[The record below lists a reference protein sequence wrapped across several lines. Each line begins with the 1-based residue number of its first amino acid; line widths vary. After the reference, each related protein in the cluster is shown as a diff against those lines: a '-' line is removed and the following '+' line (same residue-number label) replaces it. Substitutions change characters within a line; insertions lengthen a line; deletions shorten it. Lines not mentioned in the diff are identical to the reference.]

1 LTPALTPARSATT
14 ISVEN
19 SSLETLTKLAEASK
33 AQRLPAADEEQ
44 AAALLKEL
52 LSGGKAGIASA
63 IEPLI
68 GLPWIVGANAVSAV
82 WPTLSVPMR
91 RHLLTS
97 VAKIDSEPARR
108 LRLSLARSIFK
119 IEPAAGLKIA
129 AAAAADLREP
139 ETGALSA
146 KHRHMFF
153 NVFIGKGKPW
163 LLQLALGELKGAE
176 ADCLVHCAI
185 ECFQLA
191 PPLSQLSILRWAYA
205 AGRFKKMAAGDL
217 DAAAKSV
224 SRWKVNFQRQLRTD
238 IPELPEPIAAV
249 LKPEAL
255 KDAPPEVPFPD
266 AHGDT
271 GVPAE
276 APAKSA
282 RPDRRDPKAP
292 ARQKERGRSEQQEPR
307 FPETP
312 APEATP
318 AEAEAPV
325 ESAPETQGN
334 IVEPAPDKP
343 EPKPIEEITI
353 PRRNRQPE
361 QQGPQKQ
368 GPREERQGR
377 DRDQRDRRPE
387 RQEQPR
393 QGGERGEERRE
404 ERRDDKGRRP
414 FDLKES
420 LRGLEAYVSGLRN
433 ELEQTKNQLRR
444 REEEPKRGAR
454 SVRAEDRPA
463 VDADALLQHNAQLE
477 TTVKELRLQ
486 LEDLATHHEA
496 VAESRQLHS
505 ETPLPEGSAEQLK
518 ALLSIKL
525 QESFETYLA
534 MRQEPL
540 DKVFRLDY
548 RDLLGSVFD
557 VLLEQGVELK
567 KQ

>member
-1 LTPALTPARSATT
+1 M
-14 ISVEN
+14 EN

-33 AQRLPAADEEQ
+33 LQRLPAADEEQ
-44 AAALLKEL
+44 ATALLKEL
-52 LSGGKAGIASA
+52 LSGGRAGITSA
-63 IEPLI
+63 IEPLV
-68 GLPWIVGANAVSAV
+68 GLPWIVGANAVGAV
-82 WPTLSVPMR
+82 WPTLTVPMR

-108 LRLSLARSIFK
+108 LRLSLARAIFK
-119 IEPAAGLKIA
+119 LEPAAGLKVA
-129 AAAAADLREP
+129 AAATADLREP

-163 LLQLALGELKGAE
+163 LLQLPLADLKSAE

-191 PPLSQLSILRWAYA
+191 PPLSQLSILRWAHTG
-205 AGRFKKMAAGDL
+205 GRLKKLAAGDL
-217 DAAAKSV
+217 EAAAKSV
-224 SRWKVNFQRQLRTD
+224 SRWKVNLQRQLRTE
-238 IPELPEPIAAV
+238 IPALPEGIAAV

-255 KDAPPEVPFPD
+255 EDAPIGQPTQSAENRAGKKPE
-266 AHGDT
+266 T
-271 GVPAE
+271 
-276 APAKSA
+276 
-282 RPDRRDPKAP
+282 P
-292 ARQKERGRSEQQEPR
+292 ARDQQKERAERRESR

-312 APEATP
+312 ALEAPP
-318 AEAEAPV
+318 AEAEVVEEIPSTTPAP
-325 ESAPETQGN
+325 A
-334 IVEPAPDKP
+334 IEPAPEKP

-353 PRRNRQPE
+353 PRRNRQEAQPHG
-361 QQGPQKQ
+361 Q
-368 GPREERQGR
+368 REERPGR
-377 DRDQRDRRPE
+377 EPRDNRRAE

-393 QGGERGEERRE
+393 QGGERTEERRE
-404 ERRDDKGRRP
+404 DRRDEKGRRP
-414 FDLKES
+414 FDFKES
-420 LRGLEAYVSGLRN
+420 LRGLESYVSTLRS

-444 REEEPKRGAR
+444 REEEPKRSA
-454 SVRAEDRPA
+454 RPA
-463 VDADALLQHNAQLE
+463 RTDEKPSVDSEALLRHNAQLE
-477 TTVKELRLQ
+477 TTVQELRQQ
-486 LEDLATHHEA
+486 LEDLASHHES

-505 ETPLPEGSAEQLK
+505 GEPLAEGSAEQLK

-548 RDLLGSVFD
+548 RDLLGSVYD

-567 KQ
+567 KP